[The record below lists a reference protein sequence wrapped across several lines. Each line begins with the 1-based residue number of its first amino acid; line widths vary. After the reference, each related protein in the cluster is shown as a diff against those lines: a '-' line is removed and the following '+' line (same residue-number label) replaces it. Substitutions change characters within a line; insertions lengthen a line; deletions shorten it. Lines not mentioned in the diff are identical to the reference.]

1 MAKLTRIEEI
11 KQILATDNTDL
22 KKLEQ
27 IEDVIR
33 SKAID
38 RLRRT
43 S

>member
-43 S
+43 P